1 MRRMDHCDGPSSFFV
16 GQFALSS
23 FCRLSLVANWVLC
36 IYSLRFL
43 GYEVIGFLGYKVFR
57 L

>member
-1 MRRMDHCDGPSSFFV
+1 MRRMDHCDGLSSFFV

-23 FCRLSLVANWVLC
+23 FCRLSLIGCYAYIL
-36 IYSLRFL
+36 L
-43 GYEVIGFLGYKVFR
+43 GYEVIRFLGYKVFR

>member
-16 GQFALSS
+16 GQFAYPH
-23 FCRLSLVANWVLC
+23 FVVCRLSLIGCYAY
-36 IYSLRFL
+36 IFL
-43 GYEVIGFLGYKVFR
+43 GYEVLR